1 MEYGKQMKQARDN
14 ALVGLYQNPGYQFER
29 REKKT
34 ITIDKIIGA
43 GTTFSE
49 DLLEPLIIDRLSDVY
64 LDSFLTYGALPNAGG
79 TNAQIAFLLKIDQLD
94 IQSNSTNNKFYNKII
109 IPNEDADGGTTVKVH
124 KGKKQNYICSL
135 NPGKLS
141 NLSGT
146 VTKLDDDTTMFAG
159 NGRFIAEFMIVAR
172 D

>member
-1 MEYGKQMKQARDN
+1 MDYGNQMKQARDN

-34 ITIDKIIGA
+34 MTIDTVIGE
-43 GTTFSE
+43 TTSFNE
-49 DLLEPLIIDRLSDVY
+49 YLLEPLIIDRLSDVY
-64 LDSFLTYGALPNAGG
+64 LDSFLTYGALPNAGS
-79 TNAQIAFLLKIDQLD
+79 TNTQIAFLLKIDQLD
-94 IQSNSTNNKFYNKII
+94 VQSNSTNNKFYNKII
-109 IPNEDADGGTTVKVH
+109 IPNEDDGGTTTVKVH

-135 NPGKLS
+135 NPGTLS

-146 VTKLDDDTTMFAG
+146 VTKLDTDATMFG
-159 NGRFIAEFMIVAR
+159 ENGRFIAEFMIVAR